1 MWFTY
6 IIPPVVGAVIGYFTN
21 EIAIRMLFRPHYPK
35 YLFGWKIPFTP
46 GLIPKEKSRIA
57 SSVAEAVAVNLMN
70 KETMEKNLLSDEMI
84 TKIDTGI
91 QSFIDKQ
98 KDNEET
104 LKQYITHYFTETQV
118 DEVSSRAVQGFSKQ
132 ISAQVVNV
140 EVANHI
146 ATKVVEYV
154 IERLDHGVWGLIGAD
169 KLVGCMSDSLEKKLT
184 KHVSTVLQ
192 ENGPEIIDNIVKNQS
207 EAILNKRMC
216 DMFSNKE
223 EEALR
228 AKALIISAYRSI
240 ISDYLPR
247 LLDTIDIQNIVE
259 GRLNDMDVEEM
270 ETLILQVMKKE
281 LRAIVWLGALLGGI
295 LGLINLFVM
304 I

>member
-35 YLFGWKIPFTP
+35 YFFGWRIPFTP

-84 TKIDTGI
+84 SKIDTGI

-104 LKQYITHYFTETQV
+104 LKQYITHYFTESQV
-118 DEVSSRAVQGFSKQ
+118 DEVSSHAVQGFSKQ

-184 KHVSTVLQ
+184 KHVSMVLQ
-192 ENGPEIIDNIVKNQS
+192 ENGPEIIDNIVKKQS

-259 GRLNDMDVEEM
+259 GRLNDMNVEEM

-281 LRAIVWLGALLGGI
+281 LRAIVWLGALLGGV